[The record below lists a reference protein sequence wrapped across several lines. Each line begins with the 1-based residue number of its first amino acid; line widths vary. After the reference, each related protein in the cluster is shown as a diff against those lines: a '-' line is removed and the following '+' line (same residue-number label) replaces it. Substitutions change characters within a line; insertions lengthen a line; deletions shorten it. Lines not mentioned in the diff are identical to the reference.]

1 MAVPPLRQLGGAP
14 AAMKG
19 RGAAPWASRG
29 RNRNTS
35 ASSAAARSL
44 TSSLGSAPSSVTTAG
59 TTRVS
64 TPSLLAQTRSTR
76 RPAASGEDEEGHA
89 SRRADW
95 RRCQQCSTT
104 CRRSPRKL
112 LAAVVRRVLHYRET
126 ESSGLGA
133 AAHTR
138 ARAAHGGR
146 PRALERRQI
155 IVERVDKDGAVHP
168 QVFEGDTT
176 AGWQCGTGSG
186 VSSTSERKRGLTPA
200 ARPTGRAPQG
210 VAPSATPQSVHD
222 VRVL

>member
-1 MAVPPLRQLGGAP
+1 
-14 AAMKG
+14 MKG
-19 RGAAPWASRG
+19 RGAALWASRG

-35 ASSAAARSL
+35 ASSAAVRSRRC
-44 TSSLGSAPSSVTTAG
+44 SLASGLFFVTTAA
-59 TTRVS
+59 TSRAW
-64 TPSLLAQTRSTR
+64 TPSLFARRRSTR
-76 RPAASGEDEEGHA
+76 RPADASGQDDEGHA
-89 SRRADW
+89 NRRADW

-112 LAAVVRRVLHYRET
+112 LAAVVTRVLDYRET

-138 ARAAHGGR
+138 ARATHGGR
-146 PRALERRQI
+146 PRALERWRI
-155 IVERVDKDGAVHP
+155 IVERVDKDGAVLP

-176 AGWQCGTGSG
+176 AGWQCGTG
-186 VSSTSERKRGLTPA
+186 KRGLTPA

-210 VAPSATPQSVHD
+210 VAPSARPQTVHD

>member
-89 SRRADW
+89 SRRADR

-112 LAAVVRRVLHYRET
+112 LAAVVTRVLGLPRDRVVGT
-126 ESSGLGA
+126 RSSCPTRGPVQPTATGLAPLSAGRSSSSA
-133 AAHTR
+133 WTKTVPSTR
-138 ARAAHGGR
+138 KCSRATL
-146 PRALERRQI
+146 P
-155 IVERVDKDGAVHP
+155 P
-168 QVFEGDTT
+168 
-176 AGWQCGTGSG
+176 AGS
-186 VSSTSERKRGLTPA
+186 VGLDPA
-200 ARPTGRAPQG
+200 
-210 VAPSATPQSVHD
+210 
-222 VRVL
+222 

>member
-1 MAVPPLRQLGGAP
+1 
-14 AAMKG
+14 MKG
-19 RGAAPWASRG
+19 RGAALWASRG

-64 TPSLLAQTRSTR
+64 TPSLLAQTRSTG
-76 RPAASGEDEEGHA
+76 RPAASGEDAEGHA

-112 LAAVVRRVLHYRET
+112 LAAVVTRVLDYRET

-138 ARAAHGGR
+138 ARAAHGDDL
-146 PRALERRQI
+146 PVERR
-155 IVERVDKDGAVHP
+155 RVLRQARSRKA
-168 QVFEGDTT
+168 
-176 AGWQCGTGSG
+176 
-186 VSSTSERKRGLTPA
+186 STMYGFCNRWASNPPHARLPCRQSLCA
-200 ARPTGRAPQG
+200 SIARPTKG
-210 VAPSATPQSVHD
+210 VRT
-222 VRVL
+222 